1 MKKIRVLICDDL
13 PEICEAYKERMEFED
28 DFECIG
34 AVSCAGS
41 CIDAVK
47 RLSPDLL
54 LLDIQMET
62 KTAGIKA
69 LAEIKKS
76 FPETKVIMLTGYDD
90 EEYILS
96 AFANGADDYF
106 VKSLSMDDLLDTM
119 RDVYNDRGKIRVDI
133 AQKLAQQTKRV
144 MSRQNSIMYMFTNI
158 YKLTSSEVELLKSI
172 RSGKTYNQLAEEKF
186 VEPNT
191 IRKKASRILKKCE
204 HTQMSELIQNLE
216 DMGIFEMLK

>member
-13 PEICEAYKERMEFED
+13 PEICEAYKERMEFEE

-34 AVSCAGS
+34 TVSSGSS
-41 CIDAVK
+41 CIDAVGK
-47 RLSPDLL
+47 LSPDLL

-62 KTAGIKA
+62 KTAGINA
-69 LAEIKKS
+69 LAEIKKA

-133 AQKLAQQTKRV
+133 AQKLAQQTKRI
-144 MSRQNSIMYMFTNI
+144 MSRQTSIMYMFTNI
-158 YKLTSSEVELLKSI
+158 YKLTSGEVELLKSI
-172 RSGKTYNQLAEEKF
+172 HSGKTYNQLAEENF

-191 IRKKASRILKKCE
+191 IRKEAYRILK
-204 HTQMSELIQNLE
+204 
-216 DMGIFEMLK
+216 